1 MSRESKTFRVHGL
14 KCSRWWIAFNVVFV
28 SFIGS
33 CSSEDKQDLNRRQ
46 GATIGSASLEG
57 KNFADA
63 EFKCL
68 TLNDGDGAG
77 GEGGEPEQLLIQT
90 PAVTYQTDIEPL
102 FAKKCATCHPA
113 VSPPDLKTYDAV
125 KKTAQAN
132 YNTMV
137 DGSMPPGKPMPE
149 AEIKLFKTWMDTG
162 MTEKAAAPAP
172 APAPAPASKT
182 APKPKPKPA
191 KPPVNA
197 SCAAPSGLEKDTPP
211 AVPPPADA
219 PKTPPSEPPT
229 PDPKAAVYL
238 GGIEILLK
246 AKCATCHAAGATPP
260 DLSTYQAAKAGG
272 PGSKATIDDGSMP
285 PPATKITL
293 SAEEKALF
301 TEWASKGYPEK

>member
-1 MSRESKTFRVHGL
+1 MNREPKSFGVKSFVRANGRV
-14 KCSRWWIAFNVVFV
+14 RWLVGIKLVIASLV
-28 SFIGS
+28 GS
-33 CSSEDKQDLNRRQ
+33 CSGEDKQDLNRRQ

-68 TLNDGDGAG
+68 TLN
-77 GEGGEPEQLLIQT
+77 GEEVETDLSLVQT
-90 PAVTYQTDIEPL
+90 PAVSYQADIEPL
-102 FAKKCATCHPA
+102 FAKKCANCHPA
-113 VSPPDLKTYDAV
+113 VSPPDLKSYDTV
-125 KKTAQAN
+125 KKAAKAS
-132 YNTMV
+132 YDTMV

-162 MTEKAAAPAP
+162 MTEKAASPPP

-182 APKPKPKPA
+182 APKPKTKPIKPA
-191 KPPVNA
+191 VNA
-197 SCAAPSGLEKDTPP
+197 SCAAPSGLEKEAT
-211 AVPPPADA
+211 VPEVPSPGTG
-219 PKTPPSEPPT
+219 PKTPPVET
-229 PDPKAAVYL
+229 AKPDPKAAVYL

-272 PGSKATIDDGSMP
+272 PSSKATIDDGSMP

-293 SAEEKALF
+293 TAEEKALF
-301 TEWASKGYPEK
+301 AEWASKGYPEK